1 MVWGFHSLCQAK
13 VIHWVYW
20 NQCLMELVGRW
31 QCGICWLT
39 PLRFH
44 ARREGMSCDWTWISR
59 PQFGLGW
66 LFGKKNIHW
75 KDCCSSWSSNPFPLD
90 AKNWLIRKGPDAGKD
105 WRQKK
110 KRVPEDRWLDG
121 TSDSMDMNLNKCQE
135 ITKDRGTWHVAVH
148 KVTKSQTRLSNWTTK
163 QQASWVV
170 SLQKT

>member
-13 VIHWVYW
+13 MIHWVYW
-20 NQCLMELVGRW
+20 NQCLMELGGRW

-39 PLRFH
+39 PLIFH
-44 ARREGMSCDWTWISR
+44 ARREGLSCDWTWISR

-110 KRVPEDRWLDG
+110 KTAPRMMHPCQLNGHEFEQMPGDNEGQRNLACCSPWG
-121 TSDSMDMNLNKCQE
+121 HKESD
-135 ITKDRGTWHVAVH
+135 
-148 KVTKSQTRLSNWTTK
+148 TT
-163 QQASWVV
+163 
-170 SLQKT
+170 

>member
-66 LFGKKNIHW
+66 LFGKKNIHR

-110 KRVPEDRWLDG
+110 KTAPRMMHPRQLNGHESEQMPGDNEGQR
-121 TSDSMDMNLNKCQE
+121 NLACC
-135 ITKDRGTWHVAVH
+135 
-148 KVTKSQTRLSNWTTK
+148 SP
-163 QQASWVV
+163 
-170 SLQKT
+170 

>member
-31 QCGICWLT
+31 QCGICGLT
-39 PLRFH
+39 SLRFH

-59 PQFGLGW
+59 PQFGLEW

-105 WRQKK
+105 WRQKETRAAEDEMVGWQHWPNGHESELTPGNGEGQGSLGRCSPWSH
-110 KRVPEDRWLDG
+110 RVGHDWATD
-121 TSDSMDMNLNKCQE
+121 
-135 ITKDRGTWHVAVH
+135 
-148 KVTKSQTRLSNWTTK
+148 
-163 QQASWVV
+163 
-170 SLQKT
+170 